1 MGILASDVRL
11 LFYSKKLGVSFKK
24 TLTLG
29 RLEFFASKK
38 DIQDCMDKYHNQD
51 KEIGEV
57 TFRDKY
63 SEPLFEILGAEK
75 VDSMDVSDYEQA
87 TILHDLNL
95 PLPQSLRQSFS
106 VVVDGGTLEHVF
118 NFPEAIRS
126 SMMAVETGGHYIG
139 ITPANNQ
146 MGHGFYQFSPELYF
160 RIFSDENGFRLKK
173 MLLHVEVSPADVRWY
188 EVSDPKV
195 MRSRV
200 SLINSIPLFL
210 VVIAEKTAEK
220 PIFATTPQQSDYAAV
235 WSEHSAAV
243 AATSQPVS
251 SRLANIYRKW
261 TPKRVKIVLHN
272 IYDLFTK
279 EKAAEPGL
287 GEFKAGH
294 FVPVEL

>member
-1 MGILASDVRL
+1 
-11 LFYSKKLGVSFKK
+11 
-24 TLTLG
+24 
-29 RLEFFASKK
+29 
-38 DIQDCMDKYHNQD
+38 
-51 KEIGEV
+51 
-57 TFRDKY
+57 
-63 SEPLFEILGAEK
+63 
-75 VDSMDVSDYEQA
+75 
-87 TILHDLNL
+87 
-95 PLPQSLRQSFS
+95 
-106 VVVDGGTLEHVF
+106 
-118 NFPEAIRS
+118 
-126 SMMAVETGGHYIG
+126 
-139 ITPANNQ
+139 
-146 MGHGFYQFSPELYF
+146 
-160 RIFSDENGFRLKK
+160 